1 MSIFDVLKKAAKNG
15 VSNALSSSVSN
26 AKGNVASTINHAVND
41 LTDKAKDGIKKAVNN
56 KTKKF
61 KFEKLP
67 ETLEELKALPEAKLT
82 DYYATAAL
90 AVIALDVCSTNFE
103 EGEKMLDFLNG
114 PNTFSESDRQFI
126 RGQFS
131 EGRNYI
137 ARSYFEGATPENN
150 YTPSTPYKIE
160 VTESTYSKENYDDG
174 YITLYLESG
183 GADGLRP
190 IFLRTKKSTGEWFV
204 NDYRGVLVSIR
215 KSKDQDEWA

>member
-1 MSIFDVLKKAAKNG
+1 MGILDIIKKAAKSG
-15 VSNALSSSVSN
+15 VSNAINSSVSN
-26 AKGNVASTINHAVND
+26 AKGNVNQTINHAVND
-41 LTDKAKDGIKKAVNN
+41 IANKAKQGIKNAVDNR
-56 KTKKF
+56 TKKF
-61 KFEKLP
+61 KFDKLP
-67 ETLEELKALPEAKLT
+67 TTLEEMQAMPEAKLT
-82 DYYATAAL
+82 DYNATAAL
-90 AVIALDVCSTNFE
+90 AVIALDVCSTNFA
-103 EGEKMLDFLNG
+103 EGERMLDFLNG
-114 PNTFSESDRQFI
+114 PNIFSESDRQFI

-160 VTESTYSKENYDDG
+160 VTETKYSKENYDDG

-190 IFLRTKKSTGEWFV
+190 IFLRSKKSTGEWFV